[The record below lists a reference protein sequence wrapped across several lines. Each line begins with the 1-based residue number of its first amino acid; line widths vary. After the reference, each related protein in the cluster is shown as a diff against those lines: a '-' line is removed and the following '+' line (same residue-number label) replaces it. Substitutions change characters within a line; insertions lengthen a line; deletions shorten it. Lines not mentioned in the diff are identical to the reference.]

1 MGRSKKTNSGSS
13 KLSIEVLCGSMPGR
27 ARLLAT
33 WSSNTAKSQNP
44 SHLAIFQD
52 HVCRFPKDQRRSERT
67 CPHKQDTIIPDSLC
81 EPKRHGVHL
90 RSFHGMPFISHSCS
104 KKYIPLEGYLQTK
117 KCERASTMEFKAHGT
132 HSPWPLWFRSMAA
145 PWPPGPSPGPSPS
158 TAGCPWRPG
167 RCSRS
172 RGSTRPPQLERLRA
186 PSRASDEPSRASGAS
201 EPKAPS

>member
-1 MGRSKKTNSGSS
+1 MLQTTGNSAHAGCLVERKHPQHLGIIWTQHGLLLGCWLGASKQQNHPNDAGDAGNATSLPRKKQPPMGRSKKTNSGSS

-27 ARLLAT
+27 AP

-67 CPHKQDTIIPDSLC
+67 CPHKQDTIILDSLC

-104 KKYIPLEGYLQTK
+104 KKNIPLEGRLQTK

-132 HSPWPLWFRSMAA
+132 HSP
-145 PWPPGPSPGPSPS
+145 
-158 TAGCPWRPG
+158 
-167 RCSRS
+167 
-172 RGSTRPPQLERLRA
+172 
-186 PSRASDEPSRASGAS
+186 
-201 EPKAPS
+201 